1 MRALL
6 CGLTALQLQN
16 GVGGVTLL
24 PTAGDTTLTR
34 PARITA
40 LAFTARSDYPQCPVS
55 IQLALLCAQKWCVAQ
70 TRALRHSGLC
80 FVQTSQLHQHLAMRH
95 FIDMPFLLID
105 YIY

>member
-6 CGLTALQLQN
+6 CELEALQLQS
-16 GVGGVTLL
+16 GVGGITLL

-34 PARITA
+34 PAGITA

-55 IQLALLCAQKWCVAQ
+55 IQLALLCAEKWCAAQ

-80 FVQTSQLHQHLAMRH
+80 FVQAGQVHQHLATRQ
-95 FIDMPFLLID
+95 FIDVSFLLID